1 MKRRF
6 KYIRVLYAL
15 REAIALR
22 SVEVYPSGLTIW
34 LARELKSL
42 FDFVLLTKSR
52 TPFRL
57 GLLIFLVCCFVVV
70 FRTKS
75 RAPLRLGLFVFVCG
89 PSRGRRPSFALLG
102 LGAFVFF

>member
-42 FDFVLLTKSR
+42 FDFVVLAR
-52 TPFRL
+52 VADAVPPWPFDL
-57 GLLIFLVCCFVVV
+57 FWCVVV
-70 FRTKS
+70 CFWFNDLVS
-75 RAPLRLGLFVFVCG
+75 A
-89 PSRGRRPSFALLG
+89 
-102 LGAFVFF
+102 